1 MANSCKHSDS
11 SAEQSVSGSV
21 SSKDILWRSKKLKGI
36 LESTLPD
43 KLKMNQ
49 MQNLLHEALIDTRHV
64 ENGAII
70 RRKDVSLRASSA
82 GFSLSND
89 QMERF
94 VAAFRDPPRTREE
107 GLFFNERKYKCV
119 RADTS
124 SIYAKCDKIGVVLVK
139 TGSLI
144 VVGTYNDNMYPSV
157 CIEAVEKLASYFK
170 EKDK

>member
-1 MANSCKHSDS
+1 MTTCLRKKKKEVQILGKEE
-11 SAEQSVSGSV
+11 AECN
-21 SSKDILWRSKKLKGI
+21 L
-36 LESTLPD
+36 LEE
-43 KLKMNQ
+43 KVKMNQ
-49 MQNLLHEALIDTRHV
+49 MQNLLHEALIATGHV

-70 RRKDVSLRASSA
+70 RKKDISLRASSA
-82 GFSLSND
+82 GFSLTND

-94 VAAFRDPPRTREE
+94 VTAFRDPPRTREE
-107 GLFFNERKYKCV
+107 GLYFNDRKYQCV

-124 SIYAKCDKIGVVLVK
+124 SIYAKYEKIGVVLVK

-157 CIEAVEKLASYFK
+157 CVEAVEKLASYFK

>member
-1 MANSCKHSDS
+1 M
-11 SAEQSVSGSV
+11 SGAITV
-21 SSKDILWRSKKLKGI
+21 TDVDRVDRIEELVKLI
-36 LESTLPD
+36 INHIDPEVTHRPSQD